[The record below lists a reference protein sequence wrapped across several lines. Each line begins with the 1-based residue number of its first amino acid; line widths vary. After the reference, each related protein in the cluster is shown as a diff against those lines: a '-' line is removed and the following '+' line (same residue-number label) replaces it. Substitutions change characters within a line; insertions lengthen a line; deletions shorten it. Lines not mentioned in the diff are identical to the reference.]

1 MENQK
6 NNDDKSLPSGVFNG
20 LVSDVLWSSSKKA
33 SDISQE
39 DRKYLRDHALK
50 KPLRLL
56 DIWALGVGAVITGEY
71 FGWNLALKDN
81 TPIAVL
87 IATLI
92 VCLLYLVF
100 VPVLAELSVAMP
112 FAGGPQGFGRRTFG
126 PLMGFIMGWSMYL
139 ECQFATIATALATGG
154 YVAFLVNPEAPSP
167 MVQLLAGLG
176 TVAAFLGLHLTGV
189 KQQSKAM
196 VFMTYGAIVGL
207 FLFWG
212 LAATN
217 FSWDRIITRPLLPT
231 EKGWGSVLDAIPY
244 CLWWLVIIETIAL
257 AAEETE
263 NPKRSIPRGLVLAQ
277 ITLIGLVGPT
287 WLFACG
293 ALDNSQALVFESNGD
308 DVSYPLAKVIRD
320 IPIGQNLF
328 VVYGFGIIALFGMVA
343 SYHGMVY
350 GTSRQLFAL
359 SRAGYLPTILGTVH
373 PSKRTPNAALLFSSI
388 ITAFFLVGSLWFS
401 KEINVAVLIS
411 TLTALIWYLLAMV
424 CLYVL
429 RKRESELFNRY
440 RAPLGVLLPL
450 MVVLLS
456 GLAAWVYSGIDVKI
470 LPITGSLY
478 LMAIGFYFVWSRRRL
493 QTGAP
498 ENLSARL
505 DDH

>member
-6 NNDDKSLPSGVFNG
+6 NNDDKSIPSGVFNG

-212 LAATN
+212 LAATH
-217 FSWDRIITRPLLPT
+217 FPGTESLLAPCC
-231 EKGWGSVLDAIPY
+231 P
-244 CLWWLVIIETIAL
+244 
-257 AAEETE
+257 
-263 NPKRSIPRGLVLAQ
+263 PKRVGDPFSMRSPIAFGGLSSLKRLPWLPRKQ
-277 ITLIGLVGPT
+277 
-287 WLFACG
+287 
-293 ALDNSQALVFESNGD
+293 
-308 DVSYPLAKVIRD
+308 
-320 IPIGQNLF
+320 
-328 VVYGFGIIALFGMVA
+328 
-343 SYHGMVY
+343 
-350 GTSRQLFAL
+350 
-359 SRAGYLPTILGTVH
+359 
-373 PSKRTPNAALLFSSI
+373 RTPNGR
-388 ITAFFLVGSLWFS
+388 FLGD
-401 KEINVAVLIS
+401 
-411 TLTALIWYLLAMV
+411 
-424 CLYVL
+424 LYWP
-429 RKRESELFNRY
+429 K
-440 RAPLGVLLPL
+440 
-450 MVVLLS
+450 
-456 GLAAWVYSGIDVKI
+456 
-470 LPITGSLY
+470 
-478 LMAIGFYFVWSRRRL
+478 
-493 QTGAP
+493 
-498 ENLSARL
+498 
-505 DDH
+505 